1 MIIFKNTHFYGGV
14 AVITSFF
21 AATIFVPV
29 SAVRVS
35 NSYEK
40 KRANWSKSGDRK
52 TLPVAKSCPP
62 PVSVNKLQLEHSHMT
77 PFMYCLAVFTE
88 TLWPPKSDYSLDH

>member
-14 AVITSFF
+14 AAVTFVF
-21 AATIFVPV
+21 ATIFVPV
-29 SAVRVS
+29 SVQLGYQIPMR
-35 NSYEK
+35 K
-40 KRANWSKSGDRK
+40 KRANWYKSGDRK

-62 PVSVNKLQLEHSHMT
+62 PVSVNKLELEHSHMA

-88 TLWPPKSDYSLDH
+88 TLWSPESVYSLDH